1 MTTAVAQP
9 RTPFAVSAAV
19 RMLSGACALFFAWAA
34 VMQLNDPDPARWFVM
49 YVSAA
54 AVASVYALG
63 RALPRLRRVLGLTDL
78 IWAVAI
84 LPELLK
90 GWSVADLG
98 ATMSTARPEVEYGRE
113 FVGLLLIASYGFFI
127 AREKRAT

>member
-1 MTTAVAQP
+1 MTDAVAQA
-9 RTPFAVSAAV
+9 RTPFAVGAAV
-19 RMLSGACALFFAWAA
+19 RMLSGACALFFGWAA

-49 YVSAA
+49 YTSAA
-54 AVASVYALG
+54 AVACAYAFG
-63 RALPRLRRVLGLTDL
+63 RALPRLRRVVGLIAV

-113 FVGLLLIASYGFFI
+113 FVGLMLISAYCFFL
-127 AREKRAT
+127 AREKRGA